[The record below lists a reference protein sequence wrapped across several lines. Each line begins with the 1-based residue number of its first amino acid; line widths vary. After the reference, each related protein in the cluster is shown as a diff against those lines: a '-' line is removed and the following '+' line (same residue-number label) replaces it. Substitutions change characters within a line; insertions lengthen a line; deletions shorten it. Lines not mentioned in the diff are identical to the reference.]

1 MFNAILVQITLCIN
15 IHLYVLIIH
24 LYIIHLYVA
33 EHQYNYVRIY
43 IHYCI
48 LYRTFVS
55 GPFTGKGIS
64 VIPRV

>member
-15 IHLYVLIIH
+15 IHLYVL
-24 LYIIHLYVA
+24 IIHLYVA